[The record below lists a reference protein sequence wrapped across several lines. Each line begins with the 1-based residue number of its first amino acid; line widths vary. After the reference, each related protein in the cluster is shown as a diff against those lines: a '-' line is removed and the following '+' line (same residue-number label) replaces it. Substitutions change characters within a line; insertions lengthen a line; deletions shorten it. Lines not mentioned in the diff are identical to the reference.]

1 MFIDSVVWIALKH
14 TRDQWHKEATQLKN
28 RILTLEKIFVTDFVI
43 VETYNF
49 LLRKVSWTAAQETL
63 GMFLESQKIMIL
75 YNNFLTLS
83 NSKKILEK
91 HNHLS
96 LTDANLV
103 WFSENLNIKEIIS
116 FDKGFDSVSGI
127 KRIFN

>member
-1 MFIDSVVWIALKH
+1 MFIDSVVWIALKYK
-14 TRDQWHKEATQLKN
+14 RDRWHEEANQLKN
-28 RILTLEKIFVTDFVI
+28 RIVRLEKIFVTDFII

-49 LLRKVSWTAAQETL
+49 LLRKVSLTAAQETL
-63 GMFLESQKIMIL
+63 IMFLESQKVVIL

-96 LTDANLV
+96 LTDANIV
-103 WFSENLNIKEIIS
+103 WFSENLNIEEIIS

-127 KRIFN
+127 GRISN

>member
-14 TRDQWHKEATQLKN
+14 KRDQWHKEATRLKD
-28 RILTLEKIFVTDFVI
+28 RILMLDKIYITDFII

-63 GMFLESQKIMIL
+63 VMFLESPRIVIL

-96 LTDANLV
+96 LTDANTV
-103 WFSENLNIKEIIS
+103 WFSKNLSIKEIIS
-116 FDKGFDSVSGI
+116 FDKGFDNVSGI
-127 KRIFN
+127 KRISG

>member
-1 MFIDSVVWIALKH
+1 MFIDSVVWIALKYK
-14 TRDQWHKEATQLKN
+14 RDQWHKEATQLKN
-28 RILTLEKIFVTDFVI
+28 RIVRLEKIFVTDFVI

-49 LLRKVSWTAAQETL
+49 LLRKVSLTAAQETL
-63 GMFLESQKIMIL
+63 VMFLESQKIVIL

-96 LTDANLV
+96 LTDANIV

-127 KRIFN
+127 GRISK

>member
-1 MFIDSVVWIALKH
+1 MFIDSVVWIALKYK
-14 TRDQWHKEATQLKN
+14 RDQWHKEATQLKN
-28 RILTLEKIFVTDFVI
+28 RIVRLEKIFVTDFVI

-49 LLRKVSWTAAQETL
+49 LLRKVSLTAAQETL
-63 GMFLESQKIMIL
+63 VMFLESQKIVIL

-96 LTDANLV
+96 LTDANIV
-103 WFSENLNIKEIIS
+103 WFSENLNIKEVIS
-116 FDKGFDSVSGI
+116 FDKGFDNVSGI
-127 KRIFN
+127 GRISK

>member
-1 MFIDSVVWIALKH
+1 MFIDSVVWIALKYKK
-14 TRDQWHKEATQLKN
+14 DQWHKEATHLKN
-28 RILTLEKIFVTDFVI
+28 RIVRLEKILVTDFVI

-49 LLRKVSWTAAQETL
+49 LLRKISLTAAQETL
-63 GMFLESQKIMIL
+63 VMFLESQKVVIL

-96 LTDANLV
+96 LTDANIV
-103 WFSENLNIKEIIS
+103 WFSKNLNIEEIIS

-127 KRIFN
+127 ERISK

>member
-1 MFIDSVVWIALKH
+1 MFIDSVVWIALKYK
-14 TRDQWHKEATQLKN
+14 RDQWHEEANQLKN
-28 RILTLEKIFVTDFVI
+28 RIVRLEKIFVTDFII

-49 LLRKVSWTAAQETL
+49 LLRKVSLTAAQETL
-63 GMFLESQKIMIL
+63 IMFLESQKVVIL

-96 LTDANLV
+96 LTDANIV
-103 WFSENLNIKEIIS
+103 WFSENLNIEEIIS

-127 KRIFN
+127 GRISN